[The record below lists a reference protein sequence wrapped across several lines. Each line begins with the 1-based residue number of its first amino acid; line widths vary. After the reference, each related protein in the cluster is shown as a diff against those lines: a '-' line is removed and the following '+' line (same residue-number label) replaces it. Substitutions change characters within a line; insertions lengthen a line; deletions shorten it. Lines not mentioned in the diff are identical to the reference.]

1 MTSSARRA
9 PQPAR
14 PRLPAR
20 SHAAHAAPRP
30 ASRRDPGEFGQGEFD
45 QFVAGTAAGSLLLF
59 LLPLFE
65 VGFVGDLVL
74 STVFGGGALAY
85 AQLRKDEVGNYAG
98 QVGSYSMKAVDK
110 VQELDREYKVTE
122 QVKSKVDGI
131 VKDIKSSL

>member
-1 MTSSARRA
+1 M
-9 PQPAR
+9 
-14 PRLPAR
+14 
-20 SHAAHAAPRP
+20 
-30 ASRRDPGEFGQGEFD
+30 
-45 QFVAGTAAGSLLLF
+45 
-59 LLPLFE
+59 
-65 VGFVGDLVL
+65 GDLVL